1 MIGAC
6 KQGKDVE
13 GSWRSGVGCQGTC
26 EKEGDGDGRGKKK
39 HGKLQ
44 NGNGAYGNF
53 ERPGHGILQKQP
65 LHPAQEHLLRN
76 RLPTNN
82 APLPP
87 L

>member
-1 MIGAC
+1 MIGAG

-26 EKEGDGDGRGKKK
+26 EKEGDGDGRKK
-39 HGKLQ
+39 
-44 NGNGAYGNF
+44 NMGNCKMEMEHMA
-53 ERPGHGILQKQP
+53 ILSVRDMEFCKNNP
-65 LHPAQEHLLRN
+65 STPPKSTLRN